1 MSWGWRCFECGEPFC
16 GCPWPVRRAFSAR
29 PSDLFDLGSGVAFDK
44 IILHAPIEKDR
55 EERHNIVGKGAFV
68 LFKSQIADLGNGGR
82 LEAGKRRV
90 FLFTIQHPE
99 HDFLIV
105 FAGARGE
112 ASKIR
117 ALAIGFNQTAYRS
130 FDWLVLFEFGVFKRN
145 LVIKLGCSRFC

>member
-1 MSWGWRCFECGEPFC
+1 MSWGGAASNAASRSAAVHGLFA
-16 GCPWPVRRAFSAR
+16 RAFSAR

-105 FAGARGE
+105 FPGARGE

-117 ALAIGFNQTAYRS
+117 ALAIGFYQTAYRS
-130 FDWLVLFEFGVFKRN
+130 FDWLVLFELGVFKRN
-145 LVIKLGCSRFC
+145 LVIKLGCSRFG